1 MEWMRLDHTS
11 IFDLAILILSVSSVG
26 FLIGTKKKSINTR
39 FLTWTFIGFA
49 MFTFSNFIPKFNPW
63 WLQGLWTDILSS
75 VLLRIGISI
84 ALIYILKFA
93 YNFPTFI
100 NKFQR
105 EYRIILMILKIVYIS
120 IFVLWSIDI
129 FTYVTLYA
137 QGKEIP
143 FYKIYSI
150 LFSVIPYTIFEASV
164 PILFFWT
171 IIVFFRKVVMF
182 SSQTTKNFFHIIL
195 KPQGRSARTARLF
208 GMVMVLLALCGL
220 SGLITPPYTPLIIYI
235 SYIYLRHMIM
245 LISIM
250 IFIVLFI
257 NHSPDFSTFRI
268 KIIGFTLVIM
278 LSVLSIL
285 SFYIG
290 LSNNKSYTNKTLIS
304 EKKTI
309 SYTPLKDG
317 SYFVDNI
324 PYQFDDFLGDKV
336 QYNNEET
343 RKKTNLNFEFHFY
356 DKSYS
361 TIQFWP
367 TGTVLLGDPEN
378 GYFGGHFPKP
388 AIVLL
393 DIGLDTNV
401 VKGGVYIKHE
411 KDKLTITWNKLPEI
425 GYSDLNTFQLV
436 LRENGTIEMNYQQ
449 LNPGGKY
456 SIWNT
461 TSSFIGILPG
471 GRDMPKEAIRY
482 NSDLP
487 YKSKPGSG
495 VYEDYLT
502 DFFDYC
508 HRGIMPFALA
518 MILSSLFI
526 ILVFPLMLKTSLI
539 KPLYA
544 IKDGIKKVND
554 GDLNITVEPLY
565 NDEIGYLTESFNKMV
580 LSMKKANKLKDDF
593 LANTSH
599 ELRTPL
605 NGIIGI
611 AESLIDGALGPLPDS
626 ALINLSMIVSSGK
639 RLSSLIN
646 DILDFSKLKQGVIII
661 QKRPVNI
668 KRHIEVVC
676 LLSKPLLAGKEL
688 KIVSFVPN
696 DISNVL
702 ADQNRLQQILFNLV
716 GNAIKFTA
724 AGEICI
730 SAEAVGEFVKISV
743 KDTGIGI
750 PDEHLNDVFKS
761 FEQIDASISREYGG
775 TGLGLSITKNLVELH
790 GGTIN
795 VESKLGEGSIFTFTL
810 PLSSEKANENETD
823 RMISHIDL
831 HTITD
836 EDIVDTSLT
845 SSNDITI
852 LVVDDEPINLQVLV
866 NHLSLSNYQILQA
879 RSGEEA
885 LKFCRGEN
893 PPDLILLDIM
903 MPKMDGYEVCQKL
916 RENIP
921 ANELPVIL
929 LTAKNQVSDL
939 VDGFDSGAND
949 YITKPFSKSELL
961 ARIKIHLELSK
972 INIAYSHFVPH
983 EFLQI
988 LHKASIIDLRLGD
1001 QIQKEMTIMFS
1012 DIRDFTT
1019 LSEGLTPKETFDFL
1033 NSYLERI
1040 VPIIRNHGGFIDKYI
1055 GDAIMALF
1063 PGNIEEVINTSIEM
1077 QKEIDSFNEERSKA
1091 KLKQISAGIG
1101 LHTGNLIL
1109 GTIGEKSRMEAT
1121 VISDAVNLASRVEGL
1136 TKLYA
1141 APVIISDSSY
1151 NSIKD
1156 KASYSFRFIGKIQ
1169 VKGKTQATEVYEV
1182 LNGYQEDQK
1191 QLKIKTRES
1200 FKKGLELY
1208 YSRDFAE
1215 AAVYF
1220 NNVLKENSQD
1230 KAAQIYRERSASFLV
1245 NPPPLQ
1251 WKGIES
1257 LDVK

>member
-1 MEWMRLDHTS
+1 
-11 IFDLAILILSVSSVG
+11 
-26 FLIGTKKKSINTR
+26 
-39 FLTWTFIGFA
+39 
-49 MFTFSNFIPKFNPW
+49 
-63 WLQGLWTDILSS
+63 
-75 VLLRIGISI
+75 
-84 ALIYILKFA
+84 
-93 YNFPTFI
+93 
-100 NKFQR
+100 
-105 EYRIILMILKIVYIS
+105 
-120 IFVLWSIDI
+120 
-129 FTYVTLYA
+129 
-137 QGKEIP
+137 
-143 FYKIYSI
+143 
-150 LFSVIPYTIFEASV
+150 
-164 PILFFWT
+164 
-171 IIVFFRKVVMF
+171 
-182 SSQTTKNFFHIIL
+182 
-195 KPQGRSARTARLF
+195 
-208 GMVMVLLALCGL
+208 MVL
-220 SGLITPPYTPLIIYI
+220 
-235 SYIYLRHMIM
+235 

-250 IFIVLFI
+250 LFIILFI
-257 NHSPDFSTFRI
+257 NYSPDFSTFRI

-290 LSNNKSYTNKTLIS
+290 LSNNKSYKNETLIS

-309 SYTPLKDG
+309 SYKLSEDG
-317 SYFVDNI
+317 GYFVEEI
-324 PYQFDDFLGDKV
+324 PYQFDYFLGEKV
-336 QYNNEET
+336 QYNNENS
-343 RKKTNLNFEFHFY
+343 RKKTNLDFTFNFYE
-356 DKSYS
+356 KSYNS
-361 TIQFWP
+361 IQFWP
-367 TGTVLLGDPEN
+367 TGTVLVGDPED

-393 DIGLDTNV
+393 DMSLETDV
-401 VKGGVYIKHE
+401 VNGGVYVK
-411 KDKLTITWNKLPEI
+411 KDNNKLTITWHKLPEI
-425 GYSDLNTFQLV
+425 GYSAPNTFQLI
-436 LRENGTIEMNYQQ
+436 LRENGSIEMNYQE

-471 GRDMPKEAIRY
+471 GRNMPKEAIRY

-502 DFFDYC
+502 DFLNYC
-508 HRGIMPFALA
+508 HRGMVPFALT
-518 MILSSLFI
+518 MIFSSLFI

-539 KPLYA
+539 KPLYD

-554 GDLNITVEPLY
+554 GNLDVTVEPLY

-626 ALINLSMIVSSGK
+626 ALNNLSMIVSSGK

-646 DILDFSKLKQGVIII
+646 DILDFSKLKEGVIII
-661 QKRPVNI
+661 QKKPVNI
-668 KRHIEVVC
+668 KRNIEVVC

-688 KIVSFVPN
+688 KIISLVPDN
-696 DISNVL
+696 ISAVI

-716 GNAIKFTA
+716 GNAVKFTSV
-724 AGEICI
+724 GEICI
-730 SAEAVGEFVKISV
+730 SAEAFGEFVKVSV

-750 PDEHLNDVFKS
+750 PEEHLNDVFKS

-810 PLSSEKANENETD
+810 PLSLEKANETEVD
-823 RMISHIDL
+823 HIISHIDL
-831 HTITD
+831 HTIAE
-836 EDIVDTSLT
+836 EDIMDTSLT

-885 LKFCRGEN
+885 LMFCQSDN

-921 ANELPVIL
+921 ANELPIIL

-961 ARIKIHLELSK
+961 ARIKTHLELSK

-988 LHKASIIDLRLGD
+988 LHKASIIDVRLGD
-1001 QIQKEMTIMFS
+1001 QIQKKMTIMFS

-1040 VPIIRNHGGFIDKYI
+1040 VPIIRKHGGFIDKYI

-1063 PGNIEEVINTSIEM
+1063 PGNIEDVIITSIEM
-1077 QKEIDSFNEERSKA
+1077 QKEIDSFNKERA
-1091 KLKQISAGIG
+1091 KVELKPISAGIG

-1109 GTIGEKSRMEAT
+1109 GTIGEQSRMEAT

-1141 APVIISDSSY
+1141 APVIISDSSF
-1151 NSIKD
+1151 NSVKD
-1156 KASYSFRFIGKIQ
+1156 KDSYNFRFIGKIQ

-1182 LNGYQEDQK
+1182 LDGYPEDQK
-1191 QLKIKTRES
+1191 KLKIKTGES
-1200 FKKGLELY
+1200 FNKGLDLY

-1220 NNVLKENSQD
+1220 NNVLKENSKD
-1230 KAAQIYRERSASFLV
+1230 KAAQIYRERSAAFMV
-1245 NPPPLQ
+1245 NQPPSE
-1251 WKGIES
+1251 WDGIEA
-1257 LDVK
+1257 LDMK